1 MLRLLIGL
9 LLMSFISLQ
18 SASWQEPL
26 RVSIEF
32 VDLPKKI
39 IRFPAHDLQVGEF
52 GFVVTKLSDYE
63 IVNSEVVIIA
73 VENGV
78 ATAKFKAFE
87 SMKQSHLPTPRMVAR
102 KGDLV
107 YFRQFNNQAFLIAPN
122 DEIYEQIRATNTD
135 INFISSDLLVTFLNG
150 FDPKIANL
158 RKACNVYSVGV
169 IYIVTTN
176 TLNILSCESFEI
188 LEKRE
193 LDTSRV
199 TKTSTPFFSRVEGI
213 DAGTLGKL
221 FSGSQSKNY
230 FAYYDALVK
239 KEKRKEVRIKKQ
251 EERIDSRE
259 IKREIKQEAIKEP
272 KKANQGA
279 ENAPTSKESNAFKE
293 APKLSPKE
301 ERRLSKEEKKK
312 AKAEQRAREFEQRA
326 KEQQERD
333 KKELEERRKALEMD
347 RGDKKEE
354 RIQPKENEREIK
366 QEAIKEPSDGNN
378 ATPKDTENTPILKE
392 SAIKKEA
399 PKPNSKE
406 EKRRLK
412 EERKKAK
419 AEQRAREFEQRAKE
433 QQERDKKELE
443 ERRKALEMDRG
454 DKKEERI
461 QPKENEREIKQE
473 AIKEPS
479 DGNNA
484 TPKDTENTP
493 ILKESAIKKEAPKPN
508 SKEEKR
514 RLKEERKKAKAE
526 QRARE
531 FEQRAREHQERDE
544 KELEERRKALE
555 MNKK

>member
-1 MLRLLIGL
+1 MFKRNCMLRLLIGL

-78 ATAKFKAFE
+78 ATAKFRAFE
-87 SMKQSHLPTPRMVAR
+87 SMKQIHLPTPRMVAR

-193 LDTSRV
+193 LDTSGV

-239 KEKRKEVRIKKQ
+239 KEKRKEVRIKKR
-251 EERIDSRE
+251 EEKIDSRE

-272 KKANQGA
+272 SNENNATQQG
-279 ENAPTSKESNAFKE
+279 EKQNAPKENNASKEEKKPNS
-293 APKLSPKE
+293 KE
-301 ERRLSKEEKKK
+301 EKRRLKEEKKK

-326 KEQQERD
+326 KE
-333 KKELEERRKALEMD
+333 
-347 RGDKKEE
+347 
-354 RIQPKENEREIK
+354 
-366 QEAIKEPSDGNN
+366 
-378 ATPKDTENTPILKE
+378 
-392 SAIKKEA
+392 
-399 PKPNSKE
+399 
-406 EKRRLK
+406 
-412 EERKKAK
+412 
-419 AEQRAREFEQRAKE
+419 
-433 QQERDKKELE
+433 
-443 ERRKALEMDRG
+443 
-454 DKKEERI
+454 
-461 QPKENEREIKQE
+461 
-473 AIKEPS
+473 
-479 DGNNA
+479 
-484 TPKDTENTP
+484 
-493 ILKESAIKKEAPKPN
+493 
-508 SKEEKR
+508 
-514 RLKEERKKAKAE
+514 
-526 QRARE
+526 
-531 FEQRAREHQERDE
+531 HQERDE

-555 MNKK
+555 AGKK

>member
-39 IRFPAHDLQVGEF
+39 IRFPAHDLKVGEF

-78 ATAKFKAFE
+78 ATAKFRAFE

-122 DEIYEQIRATNTD
+122 DELYEQIRATNTD

-193 LDTSRV
+193 LDTSGV

-230 FAYYDALVK
+230 FSYYDALVK
-239 KEKRKEVRIKKQ
+239 KEKRKEVRIEKK
-251 EERIDSRE
+251 EERIDARE
-259 IKREIKQEAIKEP
+259 NKREIKQEAIKEP
-272 KKANQGA
+272 KKANQGT
-279 ENAPTSKESNAFKE
+279 ENAPTLEEKNYQKAER
-293 APKLSPKE
+293 KLDTKE
-301 ERRLSKEEKKK
+301 ERRRSRDERKKTKATKK
-312 AKAEQRAREFEQRA
+312 AMEFEERE
-326 KEQQERD
+326 KEHDERD
-333 KKELEERRKALEMD
+333 EEETEERRKALEMD
-347 RGDKKEE
+347 KGNEKVNA
-354 RIQPKENEREIK
+354 KENEREIK
-366 QEAIKEPSDGNN
+366 QESANEPSSEDN
-378 ATPKDTENTPILKE
+378 ATPKDTENTSVLKE
-392 SAIKKEA
+392 SAAKKEA
-399 PKPNSKE
+399 PKPSSKE

-412 EERKKAK
+412 EEK
-419 AEQRAREFEQRAKE
+419 
-433 QQERDKKELE
+433 
-443 ERRKALEMDRG
+443 
-454 DKKEERI
+454 
-461 QPKENEREIKQE
+461 
-473 AIKEPS
+473 
-479 DGNNA
+479 
-484 TPKDTENTP
+484 
-493 ILKESAIKKEAPKPN
+493 
-508 SKEEKR
+508 
-514 RLKEERKKAKAE
+514 KKAKAE

>member
-78 ATAKFKAFE
+78 ATAKFRAFE

-122 DEIYEQIRATNTD
+122 DELYEQIRATNTD

-193 LDTSRV
+193 LDTSGV

-239 KEKRKEVRIKKQ
+239 KEKRKEVRIKKK
-251 EERIDSRE
+251 EEKVDARE

-272 KKANQGA
+272 KKTNQGT
-279 ENAPTSKESNAFKE
+279 ENAPTLEEKNYQKAER
-293 APKLSPKE
+293 KLDDKE
-301 ERRLSKEEKKK
+301 ERRYLRDERKK
-312 AKAEQRAREFEQRA
+312 AKATKKAMEFEERE
-326 KEQQERD
+326 KEHDERD
-333 KKELEERRKALEMD
+333 DRETEERRKALEMD
-347 RGDKKEE
+347 KGNEKVNA
-354 RIQPKENEREIK
+354 KENEQEIN
-366 QEAIKEPSDGNN
+366 QESANEPSSENN
-378 ATPKDTENTPILKE
+378 ATPKDTENTSVLKE
-392 SAIKKEA
+392 SAAKKEA
-399 PKPNSKE
+399 SKPSSKE

-419 AEQRAREFEQRAKE
+419 AEQRAK
-433 QQERDKKELE
+433 
-443 ERRKALEMDRG
+443 
-454 DKKEERI
+454 
-461 QPKENEREIKQE
+461 
-473 AIKEPS
+473 
-479 DGNNA
+479 
-484 TPKDTENTP
+484 
-493 ILKESAIKKEAPKPN
+493 
-508 SKEEKR
+508 
-514 RLKEERKKAKAE
+514 
-526 QRARE
+526 E

>member
-78 ATAKFKAFE
+78 ATAKFRAFE

-122 DEIYEQIRATNTD
+122 DELYEQIRATNTD

-193 LDTSRV
+193 LDTSGV

-239 KEKRKEVRIKKQ
+239 KEKRKEVRIKKR
-251 EERIDSRE
+251 EEKVDARE

-272 KKANQGA
+272 SNENNTTQQG
-279 ENAPTSKESNAFKE
+279 ENKPNSKEEK
-293 APKLSPKE
+293 
-301 ERRLSKEEKKK
+301 RRLKEEKKK

-326 KEQQERD
+326 KE
-333 KKELEERRKALEMD
+333 
-347 RGDKKEE
+347 
-354 RIQPKENEREIK
+354 
-366 QEAIKEPSDGNN
+366 
-378 ATPKDTENTPILKE
+378 
-392 SAIKKEA
+392 
-399 PKPNSKE
+399 
-406 EKRRLK
+406 
-412 EERKKAK
+412 
-419 AEQRAREFEQRAKE
+419 
-433 QQERDKKELE
+433 
-443 ERRKALEMDRG
+443 
-454 DKKEERI
+454 
-461 QPKENEREIKQE
+461 
-473 AIKEPS
+473 
-479 DGNNA
+479 
-484 TPKDTENTP
+484 
-493 ILKESAIKKEAPKPN
+493 
-508 SKEEKR
+508 
-514 RLKEERKKAKAE
+514 
-526 QRARE
+526 
-531 FEQRAREHQERDE
+531 HQERDE

-555 MNKK
+555 AGKK

>member
-78 ATAKFKAFE
+78 ATAKFRAFE
-87 SMKQSHLPTPRMVAR
+87 SMKQRHLPTPRMVAR

-122 DEIYEQIRATNTD
+122 DELYEQIRATNTD

-193 LDTSRV
+193 LDTSGV

-239 KEKRKEVRIKKQ
+239 KEKRKEVRIKKR
-251 EERIDSRE
+251 EEKIDSRE

-272 KKANQGA
+272 KKANQGTQ
-279 ENAPTSKESNAFKE
+279 NAPTLEEKNYQKAER
-293 APKLSPKE
+293 KLDAKE
-301 ERRLSKEEKKK
+301 ERRYLRDERKK
-312 AKAEQRAREFEQRA
+312 AKATKKAMEFEERE
-326 KEQQERD
+326 KEHDERD
-333 KKELEERRKALEMD
+333 EQETEGRRKALEMD
-347 RGDKKEE
+347 KGDKKEE
-354 RIQPKENEREIK
+354 RVKPKENEREIK

-378 ATPKDTENTPILKE
+378 ATQQGEKQNAPKENNAQKE
-392 SAIKKEA
+392 EN
-399 PKPNSKE
+399 KPNSKE

-412 EERKKAK
+412 EEK
-419 AEQRAREFEQRAKE
+419 
-433 QQERDKKELE
+433 
-443 ERRKALEMDRG
+443 
-454 DKKEERI
+454 
-461 QPKENEREIKQE
+461 
-473 AIKEPS
+473 
-479 DGNNA
+479 
-484 TPKDTENTP
+484 
-493 ILKESAIKKEAPKPN
+493 
-508 SKEEKR
+508 
-514 RLKEERKKAKAE
+514 KKAKAE

-555 MNKK
+555 AGKK

>member
-78 ATAKFKAFE
+78 ATAKFRAFE
-87 SMKQSHLPTPRMVAR
+87 SMKQRHLPTPRMVAR

-122 DEIYEQIRATNTD
+122 DELYEQIRATNTD

-193 LDTSRV
+193 LDTSGV

-239 KEKRKEVRIKKQ
+239 KEKRKEVRIKKR
-251 EERIDSRE
+251 EEKIDSRE

-272 KKANQGA
+272 DNGNNATQQG
-279 ENAPTSKESNAFKE
+279 EKQNAPKENKASKEENKPNS
-293 APKLSPKE
+293 KE
-301 ERRLSKEEKKK
+301 ERRYLRDERKK
-312 AKAEQRAREFEQRA
+312 AKATKKAMEFEERE
-326 KEQQERD
+326 KEHDERD
-333 KKELEERRKALEMD
+333 DRETEGRRKALEMD
-347 RGDKKEE
+347 KSDKKEE
-354 RIQPKENEREIK
+354 RVKPKENEQEIK
-366 QEAIKEPSDGNN
+366 QEAIKEPDNGNN
-378 ATPKDTENTPILKE
+378 ATQQGEKQNAPKENKASKE
-392 SAIKKEA
+392 EN
-399 PKPNSKE
+399 KPNSKE

-412 EERKKAK
+412 EEK
-419 AEQRAREFEQRAKE
+419 
-433 QQERDKKELE
+433 
-443 ERRKALEMDRG
+443 
-454 DKKEERI
+454 
-461 QPKENEREIKQE
+461 
-473 AIKEPS
+473 
-479 DGNNA
+479 
-484 TPKDTENTP
+484 
-493 ILKESAIKKEAPKPN
+493 
-508 SKEEKR
+508 
-514 RLKEERKKAKAE
+514 KKAKAE

-555 MNKK
+555 AGKK

>member
-63 IVNSEVVIIA
+63 IVNSEVVVIA

-78 ATAKFKAFE
+78 ATAKFRAFE

-122 DEIYEQIRATNTD
+122 DELYEQIRATNTD

-193 LDTSRV
+193 LDTSGV

-239 KEKRKEVRIKKQ
+239 KEKRKEVRIKKR
-251 EERIDSRE
+251 EEKIDSRE

-272 KKANQGA
+272 KKANQGTQNASTLEEKNYQKA
-279 ENAPTSKESNAFKE
+279 ERKLDATEERRYLRDERKKAKATKKAMEFEEREKEHDERDEQETEGRRKALEMDKSDK
-293 APKLSPKE
+293 KE
-301 ERRLSKEEKKK
+301 ERVKPKENEQEIKQGAIKESSNGNNATQQGEKQNASKENNASKEEKKPNSKEEKRRLKEEKKK

-326 KEQQERD
+326 KE
-333 KKELEERRKALEMD
+333 
-347 RGDKKEE
+347 
-354 RIQPKENEREIK
+354 
-366 QEAIKEPSDGNN
+366 
-378 ATPKDTENTPILKE
+378 
-392 SAIKKEA
+392 
-399 PKPNSKE
+399 
-406 EKRRLK
+406 
-412 EERKKAK
+412 
-419 AEQRAREFEQRAKE
+419 
-433 QQERDKKELE
+433 
-443 ERRKALEMDRG
+443 
-454 DKKEERI
+454 
-461 QPKENEREIKQE
+461 
-473 AIKEPS
+473 
-479 DGNNA
+479 
-484 TPKDTENTP
+484 
-493 ILKESAIKKEAPKPN
+493 
-508 SKEEKR
+508 
-514 RLKEERKKAKAE
+514 
-526 QRARE
+526 
-531 FEQRAREHQERDE
+531 HQERDE
-544 KELEERRKALE
+544 KELEKRRKALE
-555 MNKK
+555 AGKK

>member
-1 MLRLLIGL
+1 MLRLLMGL

-63 IVNSEVVIIA
+63 IVNSEVVVIA

-78 ATAKFKAFE
+78 ATAKFRAFE

-122 DEIYEQIRATNTD
+122 DELYEQIRATNTD

-239 KEKRKEVRIKKQ
+239 KEKRKEVRIQKK

-272 KKANQGA
+272 KKANQGT
-279 ENAPTSKESNAFKE
+279 ENAPTLEEKNYQKAER
-293 APKLSPKE
+293 KLDVKE
-301 ERRLSKEEKKK
+301 ERRYLRDERKK
-312 AKAEQRAREFEQRA
+312 AKAT
-326 KEQQERD
+326 
-333 KKELEERRKALEMD
+333 KKAMELEEREKEHDERDERETEGRRKALEMD
-347 RGDKKEE
+347 KSDKKEE
-354 RIQPKENEREIK
+354 RVKPKENDQEIK
-366 QEAIKEPSDGNN
+366 QKAIKEPSNENN
-378 ATPKDTENTPILKE
+378 ATQQGEN
-392 SAIKKEA
+392 
-399 PKPNSKE
+399 KPNSKE

-412 EERKKAK
+412 EEK
-419 AEQRAREFEQRAKE
+419 
-433 QQERDKKELE
+433 
-443 ERRKALEMDRG
+443 
-454 DKKEERI
+454 
-461 QPKENEREIKQE
+461 
-473 AIKEPS
+473 
-479 DGNNA
+479 
-484 TPKDTENTP
+484 
-493 ILKESAIKKEAPKPN
+493 
-508 SKEEKR
+508 
-514 RLKEERKKAKAE
+514 KKAKAE

-555 MNKK
+555 AGKK

>member
-39 IRFPAHDLQVGEF
+39 IRFPAHDLKVGEF

-87 SMKQSHLPTPRMVAR
+87 SMKQSHLPTPRMVAK

-122 DEIYEQIRATNTD
+122 DELYEQIRATNTD

-193 LDTSRV
+193 LDTSGV

-239 KEKRKEVRIKKQ
+239 KEKRKEVRIEKK
-251 EERIDSRE
+251 EERIDARE
-259 IKREIKQEAIKEP
+259 NKREIKQEAIKES

-279 ENAPTSKESNAFKE
+279 KNAPTLEEKNYQKAERKFDAKEERRRSRDERKKTKATKKAMEFEEREKEHDERDEKETEERRKALEMDKGNEKVNAKENEREINQESANEPSSENNATLKDTENTSVLKESVAKKE
-293 APKLSPKE
+293 APKPSSKE
-301 ERRLSKEEKKK
+301 EKRRLKEEKKK
-312 AKAEQRAREFEQRA
+312 AKAEQRA
-326 KEQQERD
+326 K
-333 KKELEERRKALEMD
+333 
-347 RGDKKEE
+347 
-354 RIQPKENEREIK
+354 
-366 QEAIKEPSDGNN
+366 
-378 ATPKDTENTPILKE
+378 
-392 SAIKKEA
+392 
-399 PKPNSKE
+399 
-406 EKRRLK
+406 
-412 EERKKAK
+412 
-419 AEQRAREFEQRAKE
+419 
-433 QQERDKKELE
+433 
-443 ERRKALEMDRG
+443 
-454 DKKEERI
+454 
-461 QPKENEREIKQE
+461 
-473 AIKEPS
+473 
-479 DGNNA
+479 
-484 TPKDTENTP
+484 
-493 ILKESAIKKEAPKPN
+493 
-508 SKEEKR
+508 
-514 RLKEERKKAKAE
+514 
-526 QRARE
+526 E

>member
-78 ATAKFKAFE
+78 ATAKFRAFE
-87 SMKQSHLPTPRMVAR
+87 SMKQSYLPTPRMVAR

-122 DEIYEQIRATNTD
+122 DELYEQIRATNTD

-193 LDTSRV
+193 LDTSGV

-239 KEKRKEVRIKKQ
+239 KEKRKEVRIKKK
-251 EERIDSRE
+251 EEKIDSRE

-272 KKANQGA
+272 KKANQGT
-279 ENAPTSKESNAFKE
+279 ENASTLEEKNYQKAER
-293 APKLSPKE
+293 KLDVKE
-301 ERRLSKEEKKK
+301 ERRYLRDERKKAKATKKAMKFEEREKEHDERDEQETEGRRKALEMDKSDKKEGRIKPKENEQEIKQEAIKEPSNENNATQQGENKNAPKENNAQKEEKKPNSKKEKRRLKEEKKK

-326 KEQQERD
+326 KE
-333 KKELEERRKALEMD
+333 
-347 RGDKKEE
+347 
-354 RIQPKENEREIK
+354 
-366 QEAIKEPSDGNN
+366 
-378 ATPKDTENTPILKE
+378 
-392 SAIKKEA
+392 
-399 PKPNSKE
+399 
-406 EKRRLK
+406 
-412 EERKKAK
+412 
-419 AEQRAREFEQRAKE
+419 
-433 QQERDKKELE
+433 
-443 ERRKALEMDRG
+443 
-454 DKKEERI
+454 
-461 QPKENEREIKQE
+461 
-473 AIKEPS
+473 
-479 DGNNA
+479 
-484 TPKDTENTP
+484 
-493 ILKESAIKKEAPKPN
+493 
-508 SKEEKR
+508 
-514 RLKEERKKAKAE
+514 
-526 QRARE
+526 
-531 FEQRAREHQERDE
+531 HQERDE

-555 MNKK
+555 AGKK

>member
-78 ATAKFKAFE
+78 ATAKFRAFE

-102 KGDLV
+102 KGDLI
-107 YFRQFNNQAFLIAPN
+107 YFRQFNNRAFLIAPN

-193 LDTSRV
+193 LDTSGV

-251 EERIDSRE
+251 EEKVDARE

-272 KKANQGA
+272 KKANQGT
-279 ENAPTSKESNAFKE
+279 ENAPTLEEKNYQKAER
-293 APKLSPKE
+293 KLDVKE
-301 ERRLSKEEKKK
+301 ERRRLRDERKKANATKKAMEFEEKEKEHDERDEQETEGRRKALEMDKGNERVKMSKEIKQEAIKEPSNGNNATQQGEKQNAPKENNASKEEKKPNSKEEKRRLKEEKKK

-326 KEQQERD
+326 KEY
-333 KKELEERRKALEMD
+333 
-347 RGDKKEE
+347 
-354 RIQPKENEREIK
+354 
-366 QEAIKEPSDGNN
+366 
-378 ATPKDTENTPILKE
+378 
-392 SAIKKEA
+392 
-399 PKPNSKE
+399 
-406 EKRRLK
+406 
-412 EERKKAK
+412 
-419 AEQRAREFEQRAKE
+419 
-433 QQERDKKELE
+433 
-443 ERRKALEMDRG
+443 
-454 DKKEERI
+454 
-461 QPKENEREIKQE
+461 
-473 AIKEPS
+473 
-479 DGNNA
+479 
-484 TPKDTENTP
+484 
-493 ILKESAIKKEAPKPN
+493 
-508 SKEEKR
+508 
-514 RLKEERKKAKAE
+514 
-526 QRARE
+526 
-531 FEQRAREHQERDE
+531 QERDE

-555 MNKK
+555 AGKK

>member
-39 IRFPAHDLQVGEF
+39 IRFPAHDLKVGEF

-87 SMKQSHLPTPRMVAR
+87 SMKQIHLPTPRMVAR

-122 DEIYEQIRATNTD
+122 DELYEQIRATNTD

-193 LDTSRV
+193 LDTSGV

-239 KEKRKEVRIKKQ
+239 KEKRKEVRIEKK
-251 EERIDSRE
+251 EERIDARE
-259 IKREIKQEAIKEP
+259 NKREIKQEAIKEP
-272 KKANQGA
+272 KKANQGT
-279 ENAPTSKESNAFKE
+279 ENAPTLEEKNYQKAERKLDAKEERRRSRDERKKTKATKKAMKFEEREKEHDERDEKETEERRKALEMDKGNEKVNAKENEQEINQESANEPSSENNATLKDTENTPVLKESAAKKE
-293 APKLSPKE
+293 APKPSSKE
-301 ERRLSKEEKKK
+301 EKRRLKEEKKK
-312 AKAEQRAREFEQRA
+312 AKAEQRA
-326 KEQQERD
+326 K
-333 KKELEERRKALEMD
+333 
-347 RGDKKEE
+347 
-354 RIQPKENEREIK
+354 
-366 QEAIKEPSDGNN
+366 
-378 ATPKDTENTPILKE
+378 
-392 SAIKKEA
+392 
-399 PKPNSKE
+399 
-406 EKRRLK
+406 
-412 EERKKAK
+412 
-419 AEQRAREFEQRAKE
+419 
-433 QQERDKKELE
+433 
-443 ERRKALEMDRG
+443 
-454 DKKEERI
+454 
-461 QPKENEREIKQE
+461 
-473 AIKEPS
+473 
-479 DGNNA
+479 
-484 TPKDTENTP
+484 
-493 ILKESAIKKEAPKPN
+493 
-508 SKEEKR
+508 
-514 RLKEERKKAKAE
+514 
-526 QRARE
+526 E

>member
-78 ATAKFKAFE
+78 ATAKFRAFE

-122 DEIYEQIRATNTD
+122 DELYEQIRATNTD

-193 LDTSRV
+193 LDTSGV

-259 IKREIKQEAIKEP
+259 IKREIKQEVIKEP
-272 KKANQGA
+272 KKANQGT
-279 ENAPTSKESNAFKE
+279 ENAPTLEEKNYQKAER
-293 APKLSPKE
+293 KLDAKE
-301 ERRLSKEEKKK
+301 ERRYLRDERKKAKATKKAMELEEKEHDERDERETEGRRKALEMDKGNEKVNAKENEQEIKQEAIKEPGNENNATQQGEKQNAPKENNASKEEKKPNSKEEKRRLKEEKKK

-326 KEQQERD
+326 KE
-333 KKELEERRKALEMD
+333 
-347 RGDKKEE
+347 
-354 RIQPKENEREIK
+354 
-366 QEAIKEPSDGNN
+366 
-378 ATPKDTENTPILKE
+378 
-392 SAIKKEA
+392 
-399 PKPNSKE
+399 
-406 EKRRLK
+406 
-412 EERKKAK
+412 
-419 AEQRAREFEQRAKE
+419 
-433 QQERDKKELE
+433 
-443 ERRKALEMDRG
+443 
-454 DKKEERI
+454 
-461 QPKENEREIKQE
+461 
-473 AIKEPS
+473 
-479 DGNNA
+479 
-484 TPKDTENTP
+484 
-493 ILKESAIKKEAPKPN
+493 
-508 SKEEKR
+508 
-514 RLKEERKKAKAE
+514 
-526 QRARE
+526 
-531 FEQRAREHQERDE
+531 HQERDE

-555 MNKK
+555 AGKK

>member
-78 ATAKFKAFE
+78 ATAKFRAFE

-193 LDTSRV
+193 LDTSGV

-221 FSGSQSKNY
+221 FSGNQSKNY

-251 EERIDSRE
+251 EGRIDARE

-272 KKANQGA
+272 KKANQGT
-279 ENAPTSKESNAFKE
+279 ENAPTLEEKNYQKAER
-293 APKLSPKE
+293 KLDVKE
-301 ERRLSKEEKKK
+301 ERRLSREEKKKAKAEQRAREFEQRAKEQQERDKKELEERRKALEMDKGDKKEERVQPKENEREIKQEAIKEPSNENNATQQQGENKNAPKENKASNSKEEKRRLKEEKKK

-333 KKELEERRKALEMD
+333 KKELEERRKALEM
-347 RGDKKEE
+347 
-354 RIQPKENEREIK
+354 
-366 QEAIKEPSDGNN
+366 
-378 ATPKDTENTPILKE
+378 
-392 SAIKKEA
+392 
-399 PKPNSKE
+399 
-406 EKRRLK
+406 
-412 EERKKAK
+412 
-419 AEQRAREFEQRAKE
+419 
-433 QQERDKKELE
+433 
-443 ERRKALEMDRG
+443 
-454 DKKEERI
+454 
-461 QPKENEREIKQE
+461 
-473 AIKEPS
+473 
-479 DGNNA
+479 
-484 TPKDTENTP
+484 
-493 ILKESAIKKEAPKPN
+493 
-508 SKEEKR
+508 
-514 RLKEERKKAKAE
+514 
-526 QRARE
+526 
-531 FEQRAREHQERDE
+531 
-544 KELEERRKALE
+544 
-555 MNKK
+555 NKK

>member
-78 ATAKFKAFE
+78 ATAKFRAFE

-193 LDTSRV
+193 LDTSGV

-239 KEKRKEVRIKKQ
+239 KEKRKEVRIEKK
-251 EERIDSRE
+251 EVRIDSRE

-272 KKANQGA
+272 KKANQGTQ
-279 ENAPTSKESNAFKE
+279 NAPTLEEKNYQKAER
-293 APKLSPKE
+293 KLDAKE
-301 ERRLSKEEKKK
+301 ERRYLRDERKK
-312 AKAEQRAREFEQRA
+312 AKATKKAMEFEERE
-326 KEQQERD
+326 KEHDERD
-333 KKELEERRKALEMD
+333 EKETEGRRKALEMD
-347 RGDKKEE
+347 KGNEKVNA
-354 RIQPKENEREIK
+354 KENEREIK

-378 ATPKDTENTPILKE
+378 AIQQGENKNAPASKE
-392 SAIKKEA
+392 NNAIKEA
-399 PKPNSKE
+399 PKLSPKE

-412 EERKKAK
+412 EEK
-419 AEQRAREFEQRAKE
+419 
-433 QQERDKKELE
+433 
-443 ERRKALEMDRG
+443 
-454 DKKEERI
+454 
-461 QPKENEREIKQE
+461 
-473 AIKEPS
+473 
-479 DGNNA
+479 
-484 TPKDTENTP
+484 
-493 ILKESAIKKEAPKPN
+493 
-508 SKEEKR
+508 
-514 RLKEERKKAKAE
+514 KKAKAE

-531 FEQRAREHQERDE
+531 FEQRAREQQERDE

-555 MNKK
+555 AGKK

>member
-9 LLMSFISLQ
+9 LLSFISLQ

-73 VENGV
+73 VENGI
-78 ATAKFKAFE
+78 ATAKFRAFE

-122 DEIYEQIRATNTD
+122 DELYEQIRATNTD
-135 INFISSDLLVTFLNG
+135 INFISSDLLVAFLNG

-193 LDTSRV
+193 LDTSGV

-230 FAYYDALVK
+230 FTYYDALVK
-239 KEKRKEVRIKKQ
+239 KEKRKEVRIKKR
-251 EERIDSRE
+251 EEKIDARE
-259 IKREIKQEAIKEP
+259 IKREIKQEAVKEP
-272 KKANQGA
+272 KKANQGTENVPTLEEKNYQKA
-279 ENAPTSKESNAFKE
+279 ER
-293 APKLSPKE
+293 KLDATE
-301 ERRLSKEEKKK
+301 ERRRLRDERKKAKATKKAMEFEEKEKVHDERDERETEERRKALGMDQGNEKVNAKENEQEIKQEAIKEPSNGNNATQQGEKQNASKEEKKPNSKEEKRRLKEEKKK

-326 KEQQERD
+326 KE
-333 KKELEERRKALEMD
+333 
-347 RGDKKEE
+347 
-354 RIQPKENEREIK
+354 
-366 QEAIKEPSDGNN
+366 
-378 ATPKDTENTPILKE
+378 
-392 SAIKKEA
+392 
-399 PKPNSKE
+399 
-406 EKRRLK
+406 
-412 EERKKAK
+412 
-419 AEQRAREFEQRAKE
+419 
-433 QQERDKKELE
+433 
-443 ERRKALEMDRG
+443 
-454 DKKEERI
+454 
-461 QPKENEREIKQE
+461 
-473 AIKEPS
+473 
-479 DGNNA
+479 
-484 TPKDTENTP
+484 
-493 ILKESAIKKEAPKPN
+493 
-508 SKEEKR
+508 
-514 RLKEERKKAKAE
+514 
-526 QRARE
+526 
-531 FEQRAREHQERDE
+531 HQERDE

-555 MNKK
+555 AGKK

>member
-1 MLRLLIGL
+1 MLRLVMGL

-78 ATAKFKAFE
+78 ATAKFRAFE
-87 SMKQSHLPTPRMVAR
+87 SMKQRHLPTPRMVAR

-122 DEIYEQIRATNTD
+122 DELYEQIRATNTD

-193 LDTSRV
+193 LDTSGV

-239 KEKRKEVRIKKQ
+239 KEKRKEVRIKKR
-251 EERIDSRE
+251 EGKIDSRE

-272 KKANQGA
+272 KKANQST
-279 ENAPTSKESNAFKE
+279 ENAPTLEEKNYQKAER
-293 APKLSPKE
+293 KLDSKE
-301 ERRLSKEEKKK
+301 ERRYLRDERKK
-312 AKAEQRAREFEQRA
+312 AKATKKAMEFEERE
-326 KEQQERD
+326 KEHDERD
-333 KKELEERRKALEMD
+333 ERETEGRRKALEMD
-347 RGDKKEE
+347 KSDKKEE
-354 RIQPKENEREIK
+354 RVKPKENEQEIK
-366 QEAIKEPSDGNN
+366 QEAIKEPGNGNN
-378 ATPKDTENTPILKE
+378 ATQQGEKQNAPKENKAQKE
-392 SAIKKEA
+392 EN
-399 PKPNSKE
+399 KPNSKE

-412 EERKKAK
+412 EEK
-419 AEQRAREFEQRAKE
+419 
-433 QQERDKKELE
+433 
-443 ERRKALEMDRG
+443 
-454 DKKEERI
+454 
-461 QPKENEREIKQE
+461 
-473 AIKEPS
+473 
-479 DGNNA
+479 
-484 TPKDTENTP
+484 
-493 ILKESAIKKEAPKPN
+493 
-508 SKEEKR
+508 
-514 RLKEERKKAKAE
+514 KKAKAE

-555 MNKK
+555 AGKK

>member
-39 IRFPAHDLQVGEF
+39 IRFLAHDLKVGEF

-78 ATAKFKAFE
+78 ATAKFRAFE

-122 DEIYEQIRATNTD
+122 DELYEQIRATNTD

-193 LDTSRV
+193 LDTSGV

-239 KEKRKEVRIKKQ
+239 KEKRKEVRIEKK
-251 EERIDSRE
+251 EERIDARE
-259 IKREIKQEAIKEP
+259 NKREIKQEAIKEP
-272 KKANQGA
+272 KKANQGT
-279 ENAPTSKESNAFKE
+279 ENAPTLEEKNYQKAER
-293 APKLSPKE
+293 KLDTKE
-301 ERRLSKEEKKK
+301 ERRRSRDERKKTKATKK
-312 AKAEQRAREFEQRA
+312 AMEFEERE
-326 KEQQERD
+326 KEHDERD
-333 KKELEERRKALEMD
+333 EKETEERRKALEMD
-347 RGDKKEE
+347 KGNEKVNA
-354 RIQPKENEREIK
+354 KENEREIN
-366 QEAIKEPSDGNN
+366 QESANKPSSENN
-378 ATPKDTENTPILKE
+378 ATPKDTENTSVLKE
-392 SAIKKEA
+392 SAAKKEA
-399 PKPNSKE
+399 PKPSSKE

-412 EERKKAK
+412 EEK
-419 AEQRAREFEQRAKE
+419 
-433 QQERDKKELE
+433 
-443 ERRKALEMDRG
+443 
-454 DKKEERI
+454 
-461 QPKENEREIKQE
+461 
-473 AIKEPS
+473 
-479 DGNNA
+479 
-484 TPKDTENTP
+484 
-493 ILKESAIKKEAPKPN
+493 
-508 SKEEKR
+508 
-514 RLKEERKKAKAE
+514 KKAKAE

>member
-39 IRFPAHDLQVGEF
+39 IRFPAHDLKVGEF

-78 ATAKFKAFE
+78 ATAKFRAFE

-193 LDTSRV
+193 LDTSGV

-239 KEKRKEVRIKKQ
+239 KEKRKEVRIKKR
-251 EERIDSRE
+251 EEKIDSRE

-279 ENAPTSKESNAFKE
+279 ENAPTLEEKNYQKAER
-293 APKLSPKE
+293 KLDVKE
-301 ERRLSKEEKKK
+301 ERRYLRDERKKAKATKKAMELEEREKEHDERDERETEGRRKALEMDKGNEKVNAKENEQEIKQEAIKEPKKANQGAENAPILKESAIKKEASKPSSKEEKHRLKEEKKK

-326 KEQQERD
+326 KEHQERD
-333 KKELEERRKALEMD
+333 QKELEERRKALEA
-347 RGDKKEE
+347 GKK
-354 RIQPKENEREIK
+354 
-366 QEAIKEPSDGNN
+366 
-378 ATPKDTENTPILKE
+378 
-392 SAIKKEA
+392 
-399 PKPNSKE
+399 
-406 EKRRLK
+406 
-412 EERKKAK
+412 
-419 AEQRAREFEQRAKE
+419 
-433 QQERDKKELE
+433 
-443 ERRKALEMDRG
+443 
-454 DKKEERI
+454 
-461 QPKENEREIKQE
+461 
-473 AIKEPS
+473 
-479 DGNNA
+479 
-484 TPKDTENTP
+484 
-493 ILKESAIKKEAPKPN
+493 
-508 SKEEKR
+508 
-514 RLKEERKKAKAE
+514 
-526 QRARE
+526 
-531 FEQRAREHQERDE
+531 
-544 KELEERRKALE
+544 
-555 MNKK
+555 

>member
-63 IVNSEVVIIA
+63 IVNSEVVVIA

-78 ATAKFKAFE
+78 ATAKFRAFE

-122 DEIYEQIRATNTD
+122 DELYEQIRATNTD

-193 LDTSRV
+193 LDTSGV

-239 KEKRKEVRIKKQ
+239 KEKRKEIRIKKR
-251 EERIDSRE
+251 EEKVDSRE
-259 IKREIKQEAIKEP
+259 IKREIRQEAIKEP
-272 KKANQGA
+272 KKANQGT
-279 ENAPTSKESNAFKE
+279 ENAPTLEEKNYQKAER
-293 APKLSPKE
+293 KLDAKE
-301 ERRLSKEEKKK
+301 ERRYLRDERKK
-312 AKAEQRAREFEQRA
+312 AKATKKAMEFEE
-326 KEQQERD
+326 KEKAHDERD
-333 KKELEERRKALEMD
+333 ERETEGRRKALEMD
-347 RGDKKEE
+347 KGDKKEE
-354 RIQPKENEREIK
+354 RVKPKESEQEIK
-366 QEAIKEPSDGNN
+366 QEAIKEPSNENN
-378 ATPKDTENTPILKE
+378 ATQQGEKQNASKENKAQKE
-392 SAIKKEA
+392 EK
-399 PKPNSKE
+399 KPNSKE

-412 EERKKAK
+412 EEK
-419 AEQRAREFEQRAKE
+419 
-433 QQERDKKELE
+433 
-443 ERRKALEMDRG
+443 
-454 DKKEERI
+454 
-461 QPKENEREIKQE
+461 
-473 AIKEPS
+473 
-479 DGNNA
+479 
-484 TPKDTENTP
+484 
-493 ILKESAIKKEAPKPN
+493 
-508 SKEEKR
+508 
-514 RLKEERKKAKAE
+514 KKAKAE

-555 MNKK
+555 AGKK

>member
-78 ATAKFKAFE
+78 ATAKFRAFE

-122 DEIYEQIRATNTD
+122 DELYEQIRATNTD

-193 LDTSRV
+193 LDTSGV

-239 KEKRKEVRIKKQ
+239 KEKRKEVRIKKK
-251 EERIDSRE
+251 EEKIDSRE
-259 IKREIKQEAIKEP
+259 TKREIKQEAIKEP
-272 KKANQGA
+272 KKANQDT
-279 ENAPTSKESNAFKE
+279 ENAPTLEEKNYQKAER
-293 APKLSPKE
+293 KLDVKE
-301 ERRLSKEEKKK
+301 ERRYLRDERKK
-312 AKAEQRAREFEQRA
+312 AKATKKAMEFEEREKA
-326 KEQQERD
+326 HDERD
-333 KKELEERRKALEMD
+333 ERETEGRRKALEMD
-347 RGDKKEE
+347 KSDKEE
-354 RIQPKENEREIK
+354 ERVKPKENEREIK
-366 QEAIKEPSDGNN
+366 QEAIKEPSDENN
-378 ATPKDTENTPILKE
+378 ATQQGEKQNAPKENNASKE
-392 SAIKKEA
+392 EK
-399 PKPNSKE
+399 KPNSKE

-412 EERKKAK
+412 EEK
-419 AEQRAREFEQRAKE
+419 
-433 QQERDKKELE
+433 
-443 ERRKALEMDRG
+443 
-454 DKKEERI
+454 
-461 QPKENEREIKQE
+461 
-473 AIKEPS
+473 
-479 DGNNA
+479 
-484 TPKDTENTP
+484 
-493 ILKESAIKKEAPKPN
+493 
-508 SKEEKR
+508 
-514 RLKEERKKAKAE
+514 KKAKAE

-555 MNKK
+555 AGKK

>member
-9 LLMSFISLQ
+9 FLMSFISLQ

-78 ATAKFKAFE
+78 ATAKFRAFE

-122 DEIYEQIRATNTD
+122 DELYEQIRATNTD

-193 LDTSRV
+193 LDTSGV

-239 KEKRKEVRIKKQ
+239 KEKRKEVRIKKK
-251 EERIDSRE
+251 EEKVDSRE

-272 KKANQGA
+272 KKANQGT
-279 ENAPTSKESNAFKE
+279 ENAPTLEEKNYQKAER
-293 APKLSPKE
+293 KLDVKE
-301 ERRLSKEEKKK
+301 ERRYLRDERKKAKATKKAMEFEEREKEHDERDERETEGRRKALEMDKGDKKEERVKPKENEQEIKQGAIKEPSNENNATQQGEKQNAPKENNAQKEEKKPNSKEEKRRLKEEKKK

-326 KEQQERD
+326 KE
-333 KKELEERRKALEMD
+333 
-347 RGDKKEE
+347 
-354 RIQPKENEREIK
+354 
-366 QEAIKEPSDGNN
+366 
-378 ATPKDTENTPILKE
+378 
-392 SAIKKEA
+392 
-399 PKPNSKE
+399 
-406 EKRRLK
+406 
-412 EERKKAK
+412 
-419 AEQRAREFEQRAKE
+419 
-433 QQERDKKELE
+433 
-443 ERRKALEMDRG
+443 
-454 DKKEERI
+454 
-461 QPKENEREIKQE
+461 
-473 AIKEPS
+473 
-479 DGNNA
+479 
-484 TPKDTENTP
+484 
-493 ILKESAIKKEAPKPN
+493 
-508 SKEEKR
+508 
-514 RLKEERKKAKAE
+514 
-526 QRARE
+526 
-531 FEQRAREHQERDE
+531 HQERDE

-555 MNKK
+555 AGKK

>member
-78 ATAKFKAFE
+78 ATAKFRAFE
-87 SMKQSHLPTPRMVAR
+87 SMKQRHLPTPRMVAR

-122 DEIYEQIRATNTD
+122 DELYEQIRATNTD

-193 LDTSRV
+193 LDTSGV

-239 KEKRKEVRIKKQ
+239 KEKRKEVRIEKK
-251 EERIDSRE
+251 EERIDARE
-259 IKREIKQEAIKEP
+259 NKREIKQEAIKEP

-279 ENAPTSKESNAFKE
+279 ENAPTLEEKNYQKAER
-293 APKLSPKE
+293 KLDVKE
-301 ERRLSKEEKKK
+301 ERRYLRDERKKAKATKKAMEFEEREKEHDERDEKETEGRRKALEMDKGNEKVNTKENEQEIKQEAIKEPKKANQGAENAPKENNASKEEKKPNSKEEKRRLKEEKKK

-326 KEQQERD
+326 KE
-333 KKELEERRKALEMD
+333 
-347 RGDKKEE
+347 
-354 RIQPKENEREIK
+354 
-366 QEAIKEPSDGNN
+366 
-378 ATPKDTENTPILKE
+378 
-392 SAIKKEA
+392 
-399 PKPNSKE
+399 
-406 EKRRLK
+406 
-412 EERKKAK
+412 
-419 AEQRAREFEQRAKE
+419 
-433 QQERDKKELE
+433 
-443 ERRKALEMDRG
+443 
-454 DKKEERI
+454 
-461 QPKENEREIKQE
+461 
-473 AIKEPS
+473 
-479 DGNNA
+479 
-484 TPKDTENTP
+484 
-493 ILKESAIKKEAPKPN
+493 
-508 SKEEKR
+508 
-514 RLKEERKKAKAE
+514 
-526 QRARE
+526 
-531 FEQRAREHQERDE
+531 HQERDE

-555 MNKK
+555 AGKK

>member
-78 ATAKFKAFE
+78 ATAKFRAFE

-122 DEIYEQIRATNTD
+122 DEIYEQIRVTNTD

-193 LDTSRV
+193 LDTSGV

-239 KEKRKEVRIKKQ
+239 KEKRKEVRIKKR
-251 EERIDSRE
+251 EEKIDSRE

-272 KKANQGA
+272 KKANQGT
-279 ENAPTSKESNAFKE
+279 ENAPTLEEKNYQKAER
-293 APKLSPKE
+293 KLDVKE
-301 ERRLSKEEKKK
+301 ERRYLRDERKK
-312 AKAEQRAREFEQRA
+312 AKATKKAMEFEERE
-326 KEQQERD
+326 KEHDERD
-333 KKELEERRKALEMD
+333 EQETEGRRKALEMD
-347 RGDKKEE
+347 KGNEKVNA
-354 RIQPKENEREIK
+354 KENEREIK
-366 QEAIKEPSDGNN
+366 QEAIKEPSNENN
-378 ATPKDTENTPILKE
+378 ATQQGENKNAPKENKASKE
-392 SAIKKEA
+392 EKKPNSKEEKK
-399 PKPNSKE
+399 PNSKEEKKPNSKE

-412 EERKKAK
+412 EEK
-419 AEQRAREFEQRAKE
+419 
-433 QQERDKKELE
+433 
-443 ERRKALEMDRG
+443 
-454 DKKEERI
+454 
-461 QPKENEREIKQE
+461 
-473 AIKEPS
+473 
-479 DGNNA
+479 
-484 TPKDTENTP
+484 
-493 ILKESAIKKEAPKPN
+493 
-508 SKEEKR
+508 
-514 RLKEERKKAKAE
+514 KKAKAE

-555 MNKK
+555 AGKK

>member
-39 IRFPAHDLQVGEF
+39 IRFPAHDLKVGEF

-78 ATAKFKAFE
+78 ATAKFRAFE
-87 SMKQSHLPTPRMVAR
+87 SMKQRHLPTPRMVAR

-193 LDTSRV
+193 LDTSGV

-239 KEKRKEVRIKKQ
+239 KEKRKEVRIKKR
-251 EERIDSRE
+251 EEKIDSRE

-272 KKANQGA
+272 KKANQST
-279 ENAPTSKESNAFKE
+279 ENAPTLEEKNYQKAER
-293 APKLSPKE
+293 KLDSKE
-301 ERRLSKEEKKK
+301 ERRYLRDERKK
-312 AKAEQRAREFEQRA
+312 AKAT
-326 KEQQERD
+326 
-333 KKELEERRKALEMD
+333 KKAMELEEREKEHDERDERETEGRRKALEMD
-347 RGDKKEE
+347 KGNEKVK
-354 RIQPKENEREIK
+354 PKENEQEIK
-366 QEAIKEPSDGNN
+366 QEAIKEPKKANQGAENAPKENN
-378 ATPKDTENTPILKE
+378 ASKE
-392 SAIKKEA
+392 EK
-399 PKPNSKE
+399 KPNSKE

-412 EERKKAK
+412 EEKKKAK
-419 AEQRAREFEQRAKE
+419 AAQRAREFEQRAK
-433 QQERDKKELE
+433 
-443 ERRKALEMDRG
+443 
-454 DKKEERI
+454 
-461 QPKENEREIKQE
+461 
-473 AIKEPS
+473 
-479 DGNNA
+479 
-484 TPKDTENTP
+484 
-493 ILKESAIKKEAPKPN
+493 
-508 SKEEKR
+508 
-514 RLKEERKKAKAE
+514 
-526 QRARE
+526 
-531 FEQRAREHQERDE
+531 EHQERDE

-555 MNKK
+555 AGKK

>member
-78 ATAKFKAFE
+78 ATAKFRAFE

-193 LDTSRV
+193 LDTSGV

-221 FSGSQSKNY
+221 FSGNQSKNY

-251 EERIDSRE
+251 EGRIDARE
-259 IKREIKQEAIKEP
+259 IKREIKQEAIREP

-279 ENAPTSKESNAFKE
+279 ENAPTLEEKNYQKAER
-293 APKLSPKE
+293 KLDVKE
-301 ERRLSKEEKKK
+301 ERRLSREEKKK
-312 AKAEQRAREFEQRA
+312 AKATKKAMEFEERE
-326 KEQQERD
+326 KKHDERD
-333 KKELEERRKALEMD
+333 EKETEERRKALEMD
-347 RGDKKEE
+347 KGDKKEE
-354 RIQPKENEREIK
+354 RVQPKENEREIK
-366 QEAIKEPSDGNN
+366 QEAIKEPSNENN
-378 ATPKDTENTPILKE
+378 ATQQGENKNAPKENKASKE
-392 SAIKKEA
+392 EN
-399 PKPNSKE
+399 KPNSKE

-412 EERKKAK
+412 EEK
-419 AEQRAREFEQRAKE
+419 
-433 QQERDKKELE
+433 
-443 ERRKALEMDRG
+443 
-454 DKKEERI
+454 
-461 QPKENEREIKQE
+461 
-473 AIKEPS
+473 
-479 DGNNA
+479 
-484 TPKDTENTP
+484 
-493 ILKESAIKKEAPKPN
+493 
-508 SKEEKR
+508 
-514 RLKEERKKAKAE
+514 KKAKAE

>member
-39 IRFPAHDLQVGEF
+39 IRFPAHDLKVGEF

-78 ATAKFKAFE
+78 ATAKFRAFE

-122 DEIYEQIRATNTD
+122 DELYEQIRATNTD

-193 LDTSRV
+193 LDTSGV

-213 DAGTLGKL
+213 DVGTLGKL

-239 KEKRKEVRIKKQ
+239 KEKRKEVRIEKK
-251 EERIDSRE
+251 EERIDARE
-259 IKREIKQEAIKEP
+259 NKREIKQEAIKEP
-272 KKANQGA
+272 KKANQGT
-279 ENAPTSKESNAFKE
+279 ENAPTLEEKNYQKAER
-293 APKLSPKE
+293 KLDTKE
-301 ERRLSKEEKKK
+301 ERRRSRDERKKTKATKK
-312 AKAEQRAREFEQRA
+312 AMEFEERE
-326 KEQQERD
+326 KEHDERD
-333 KKELEERRKALEMD
+333 EKETEERRKALEMD
-347 RGDKKEE
+347 KGNEKVNA
-354 RIQPKENEREIK
+354 KENEREIN
-366 QEAIKEPSDGNN
+366 QESANKPSSENN
-378 ATPKDTENTPILKE
+378 ATPKDTENTSVLKE
-392 SAIKKEA
+392 SAAKKEA
-399 PKPNSKE
+399 PKPSSKE

-412 EERKKAK
+412 EEK
-419 AEQRAREFEQRAKE
+419 
-433 QQERDKKELE
+433 
-443 ERRKALEMDRG
+443 
-454 DKKEERI
+454 
-461 QPKENEREIKQE
+461 
-473 AIKEPS
+473 
-479 DGNNA
+479 
-484 TPKDTENTP
+484 
-493 ILKESAIKKEAPKPN
+493 
-508 SKEEKR
+508 
-514 RLKEERKKAKAE
+514 KKAKAE

>member
-39 IRFPAHDLQVGEF
+39 IRFPAHDLKVGEF

-78 ATAKFKAFE
+78 ATAKFRAFE

-122 DEIYEQIRATNTD
+122 DELYEQIRATNTD

-193 LDTSRV
+193 LDTSGV

-230 FAYYDALVK
+230 FSYYDALVK
-239 KEKRKEVRIKKQ
+239 KEKRKEVRIEKK
-251 EERIDSRE
+251 EERIDARE
-259 IKREIKQEAIKEP
+259 NKREIKQEAIKEP
-272 KKANQGA
+272 KKANQGT
-279 ENAPTSKESNAFKE
+279 ENAPTLEEKNYQKAER
-293 APKLSPKE
+293 KLDTKE
-301 ERRLSKEEKKK
+301 ERRRSRDERKKTKATKK
-312 AKAEQRAREFEQRA
+312 AMEFEERE
-326 KEQQERD
+326 KEHDERD
-333 KKELEERRKALEMD
+333 EKETEERRKALEMNK
-347 RGDKKEE
+347 GDEKVNA
-354 RIQPKENEREIK
+354 KENEREIN
-366 QEAIKEPSDGNN
+366 QESANKPSSENN
-378 ATPKDTENTPILKE
+378 ATPKDTENTSVLKE
-392 SAIKKEA
+392 SAAKKEA
-399 PKPNSKE
+399 PKPSSKE

-412 EERKKAK
+412 EEK
-419 AEQRAREFEQRAKE
+419 
-433 QQERDKKELE
+433 
-443 ERRKALEMDRG
+443 
-454 DKKEERI
+454 
-461 QPKENEREIKQE
+461 
-473 AIKEPS
+473 
-479 DGNNA
+479 
-484 TPKDTENTP
+484 
-493 ILKESAIKKEAPKPN
+493 
-508 SKEEKR
+508 
-514 RLKEERKKAKAE
+514 KKAKAE

>member
-1 MLRLLIGL
+1 MFKRNCMLRLLMGL

-39 IRFPAHDLQVGEF
+39 IRFSAHDLQVGEF

-78 ATAKFKAFE
+78 ATAKFRAFE

-122 DEIYEQIRATNTD
+122 DELYEQIRATNTN

-193 LDTSRV
+193 LDTSGV

-251 EERIDSRE
+251 EEKIDSRE

-272 KKANQGA
+272 SNGNNATQQG
-279 ENAPTSKESNAFKE
+279 ENKNAPKENKAQKEEKKPNSKEEK
-293 APKLSPKE
+293 
-301 ERRLSKEEKKK
+301 RRLKEEKKK

-326 KEQQERD
+326 KE
-333 KKELEERRKALEMD
+333 
-347 RGDKKEE
+347 
-354 RIQPKENEREIK
+354 
-366 QEAIKEPSDGNN
+366 
-378 ATPKDTENTPILKE
+378 
-392 SAIKKEA
+392 
-399 PKPNSKE
+399 
-406 EKRRLK
+406 
-412 EERKKAK
+412 
-419 AEQRAREFEQRAKE
+419 
-433 QQERDKKELE
+433 
-443 ERRKALEMDRG
+443 
-454 DKKEERI
+454 
-461 QPKENEREIKQE
+461 
-473 AIKEPS
+473 
-479 DGNNA
+479 
-484 TPKDTENTP
+484 
-493 ILKESAIKKEAPKPN
+493 
-508 SKEEKR
+508 
-514 RLKEERKKAKAE
+514 
-526 QRARE
+526 
-531 FEQRAREHQERDE
+531 HQERDE

-555 MNKK
+555 AGKK

>member
-63 IVNSEVVIIA
+63 IVNSEVVVIA

-78 ATAKFKAFE
+78 ATAKFRAFE

-122 DEIYEQIRATNTD
+122 DELYEQIRATNTD

-193 LDTSRV
+193 LDTSGV

-239 KEKRKEVRIKKQ
+239 KEKRKEVRIKKK

-272 KKANQGA
+272 KKANQGT
-279 ENAPTSKESNAFKE
+279 ENAPTLEEKNYQKAER
-293 APKLSPKE
+293 KLDVKE
-301 ERRLSKEEKKK
+301 ERRYLRDERKKAKATKKAMEFEEREKEHDERDEQETEGRKKALEMDKSDKKEERVKPKENEQEIKQEAIKEPSNGNNATQQGENKNAPKENNASKEEKKPNSKEEKRRLKEEKKK

-326 KEQQERD
+326 KEHQERD
-333 KKELEERRKALEMD
+333 QKELEERRKALEA
-347 RGDKKEE
+347 GKK
-354 RIQPKENEREIK
+354 
-366 QEAIKEPSDGNN
+366 
-378 ATPKDTENTPILKE
+378 
-392 SAIKKEA
+392 
-399 PKPNSKE
+399 
-406 EKRRLK
+406 
-412 EERKKAK
+412 
-419 AEQRAREFEQRAKE
+419 
-433 QQERDKKELE
+433 
-443 ERRKALEMDRG
+443 
-454 DKKEERI
+454 
-461 QPKENEREIKQE
+461 
-473 AIKEPS
+473 
-479 DGNNA
+479 
-484 TPKDTENTP
+484 
-493 ILKESAIKKEAPKPN
+493 
-508 SKEEKR
+508 
-514 RLKEERKKAKAE
+514 
-526 QRARE
+526 
-531 FEQRAREHQERDE
+531 
-544 KELEERRKALE
+544 
-555 MNKK
+555 

>member
-78 ATAKFKAFE
+78 ATAKFRAFE

-122 DEIYEQIRATNTD
+122 DELYEQIRATNTD

-193 LDTSRV
+193 LDTSGV

-272 KKANQGA
+272 KKANQGT
-279 ENAPTSKESNAFKE
+279 ENAPTLEEKNYQKAEH
-293 APKLSPKE
+293 KLDSKE
-301 ERRLSKEEKKK
+301 ERRYLRDERKK
-312 AKAEQRAREFEQRA
+312 AKATKKAMEFEERE
-326 KEQQERD
+326 KEHDERD
-333 KKELEERRKALEMD
+333 EKETEGRRKALEMD
-347 RGDKKEE
+347 KGNEKVNT
-354 RIQPKENEREIK
+354 KENEREIK
-366 QEAIKEPSDGNN
+366 QKAIKEPSHENN

-399 PKPNSKE
+399 SKPSSKE

-412 EERKKAK
+412 EEK
-419 AEQRAREFEQRAKE
+419 
-433 QQERDKKELE
+433 
-443 ERRKALEMDRG
+443 
-454 DKKEERI
+454 
-461 QPKENEREIKQE
+461 
-473 AIKEPS
+473 
-479 DGNNA
+479 
-484 TPKDTENTP
+484 
-493 ILKESAIKKEAPKPN
+493 
-508 SKEEKR
+508 
-514 RLKEERKKAKAE
+514 KKAKAE

-555 MNKK
+555 AGKK

>member
-78 ATAKFKAFE
+78 ATAKFRAFE

-122 DEIYEQIRATNTD
+122 DELYEQIRATNTD

-193 LDTSRV
+193 LDTSGV

-239 KEKRKEVRIKKQ
+239 KEKRKEVRIKKK
-251 EERIDSRE
+251 EEKVDSRE

-272 KKANQGA
+272 KKANQGT
-279 ENAPTSKESNAFKE
+279 ENAPTLEEKNYQKAER
-293 APKLSPKE
+293 KLDVKE
-301 ERRLSKEEKKK
+301 ERRYLRDERKK
-312 AKAEQRAREFEQRA
+312 AKATKKAMEFEEREKA
-326 KEQQERD
+326 HDERD
-333 KKELEERRKALEMD
+333 ERETEGRRKALEMD
-347 RGDKKEE
+347 KGDKKEG
-354 RIQPKENEREIK
+354 RVKPKENEREIK
-366 QEAIKEPSDGNN
+366 QEAIKEPGDENN
-378 ATPKDTENTPILKE
+378 ATQQGEKQNASKENNASKE
-392 SAIKKEA
+392 DK
-399 PKPNSKE
+399 KPNSKE

-412 EERKKAK
+412 EEK
-419 AEQRAREFEQRAKE
+419 
-433 QQERDKKELE
+433 
-443 ERRKALEMDRG
+443 
-454 DKKEERI
+454 
-461 QPKENEREIKQE
+461 
-473 AIKEPS
+473 
-479 DGNNA
+479 
-484 TPKDTENTP
+484 
-493 ILKESAIKKEAPKPN
+493 
-508 SKEEKR
+508 
-514 RLKEERKKAKAE
+514 KKAKAE

-544 KELEERRKALE
+544 KELEERRRALE
-555 MNKK
+555 AGKK

>member
-73 VENGV
+73 IENGV
-78 ATAKFKAFE
+78 ATAKFRAFE
-87 SMKQSHLPTPRMVAR
+87 SMKQRHLPTPRMVAR

-193 LDTSRV
+193 LDTSGV

-239 KEKRKEVRIKKQ
+239 KEKRKEVRIKKK
-251 EERIDSRE
+251 EVRIDARE
-259 IKREIKQEAIKEP
+259 IKREIKQEAIKESKKANQGTENAPTLEEKNYQKAERKLDSKEERRYLRDERKKAKATKKAMELEEREKEHDERDERETEERRKALEMDKSDKKEERVKPKENEQEIKQEAIKEP

-279 ENAPTSKESNAFKE
+279 ENAPKENNAPKE
-293 APKLSPKE
+293 EPKLSPKE
-301 ERRLSKEEKKK
+301 EKRRLKEEKKK

-326 KEQQERD
+326 KE
-333 KKELEERRKALEMD
+333 
-347 RGDKKEE
+347 
-354 RIQPKENEREIK
+354 
-366 QEAIKEPSDGNN
+366 
-378 ATPKDTENTPILKE
+378 
-392 SAIKKEA
+392 
-399 PKPNSKE
+399 
-406 EKRRLK
+406 
-412 EERKKAK
+412 
-419 AEQRAREFEQRAKE
+419 
-433 QQERDKKELE
+433 
-443 ERRKALEMDRG
+443 
-454 DKKEERI
+454 
-461 QPKENEREIKQE
+461 
-473 AIKEPS
+473 
-479 DGNNA
+479 
-484 TPKDTENTP
+484 
-493 ILKESAIKKEAPKPN
+493 
-508 SKEEKR
+508 
-514 RLKEERKKAKAE
+514 
-526 QRARE
+526 
-531 FEQRAREHQERDE
+531 HQERDE

-555 MNKK
+555 AGKK

>member
-78 ATAKFKAFE
+78 ATAKFRAFE

-193 LDTSRV
+193 LDTSGV

-239 KEKRKEVRIKKQ
+239 KEKRKEVRIKKR

-259 IKREIKQEAIKEP
+259 IKREIKQETIKEP
-272 KKANQGA
+272 KKANQGT
-279 ENAPTSKESNAFKE
+279 ENAPTLEEKNYQKAERKLDAKEERRYLRDERKKAKATKKAMEFEEREKEHDERDEQETEGRRKALEMDKGNEKVKPKENEQEIKQEAIKEPGNENNATQQGENKNTPASKENNAIKE

-301 ERRLSKEEKKK
+301 E
-312 AKAEQRAREFEQRA
+312 
-326 KEQQERD
+326 
-333 KKELEERRKALEMD
+333 
-347 RGDKKEE
+347 
-354 RIQPKENEREIK
+354 
-366 QEAIKEPSDGNN
+366 
-378 ATPKDTENTPILKE
+378 
-392 SAIKKEA
+392 
-399 PKPNSKE
+399 
-406 EKRRLK
+406 KRRLK
-412 EERKKAK
+412 EEK
-419 AEQRAREFEQRAKE
+419 
-433 QQERDKKELE
+433 
-443 ERRKALEMDRG
+443 
-454 DKKEERI
+454 
-461 QPKENEREIKQE
+461 
-473 AIKEPS
+473 
-479 DGNNA
+479 
-484 TPKDTENTP
+484 
-493 ILKESAIKKEAPKPN
+493 
-508 SKEEKR
+508 
-514 RLKEERKKAKAE
+514 KKAKAE

-555 MNKK
+555 AGKK

>member
-63 IVNSEVVIIA
+63 IVNSEVVVIA

-78 ATAKFKAFE
+78 ATAKFRAFE

-122 DEIYEQIRATNTD
+122 DELYEQIRATNTD

-193 LDTSRV
+193 LDTSGV
-199 TKTSTPFFSRVEGI
+199 IKTSTPFFSRVEGI

-239 KEKRKEVRIKKQ
+239 KEKRKEVRIKKK
-251 EERIDSRE
+251 EEKVDSRE

-272 KKANQGA
+272 KKANQGT
-279 ENAPTSKESNAFKE
+279 ENASTLEEKNYQKAER
-293 APKLSPKE
+293 KLDDKE
-301 ERRLSKEEKKK
+301 ERRYLRDERKKAKATKKAMEFEKKEKEHDERDERETEGRRKALEMDKSDKKEGRVKPKENEQEIKQEAIKEPSNENNATQQGENKNAPKENNAQKEEKKPNSKEEKRRLKEEKKK

-326 KEQQERD
+326 KE
-333 KKELEERRKALEMD
+333 
-347 RGDKKEE
+347 
-354 RIQPKENEREIK
+354 
-366 QEAIKEPSDGNN
+366 
-378 ATPKDTENTPILKE
+378 
-392 SAIKKEA
+392 
-399 PKPNSKE
+399 
-406 EKRRLK
+406 
-412 EERKKAK
+412 
-419 AEQRAREFEQRAKE
+419 
-433 QQERDKKELE
+433 
-443 ERRKALEMDRG
+443 
-454 DKKEERI
+454 
-461 QPKENEREIKQE
+461 
-473 AIKEPS
+473 
-479 DGNNA
+479 
-484 TPKDTENTP
+484 
-493 ILKESAIKKEAPKPN
+493 
-508 SKEEKR
+508 
-514 RLKEERKKAKAE
+514 
-526 QRARE
+526 
-531 FEQRAREHQERDE
+531 HQERDE
-544 KELEERRKALE
+544 KELEERRRALE
-555 MNKK
+555 AGKK

>member
-1 MLRLLIGL
+1 MLKLLMGL

-78 ATAKFKAFE
+78 ATAKFRAFE

-193 LDTSRV
+193 LDTSGV

-239 KEKRKEVRIKKQ
+239 KEKRKEVRIQKK

-259 IKREIKQEAIKEP
+259 IKREIKQEAIKET
-272 KKANQGA
+272 KKANQGTQ
-279 ENAPTSKESNAFKE
+279 NAPTLEEKNYQKAER
-293 APKLSPKE
+293 KLDAKE
-301 ERRLSKEEKKK
+301 ERRYLRDERKK
-312 AKAEQRAREFEQRA
+312 AKAT
-326 KEQQERD
+326 
-333 KKELEERRKALEMD
+333 KKAMELEEREKEHDERDERETEGRRKALEMD
-347 RGDKKEE
+347 KGNEKVNA
-354 RIQPKENEREIK
+354 KENDQGIK
-366 QEAIKEPSDGNN
+366 QEAIKEPSHENN
-378 ATPKDTENTPILKE
+378 ATPKDTKNTPILKE

-419 AEQRAREFEQRAKE
+419 AA
-433 QQERDKKELE
+433 
-443 ERRKALEMDRG
+443 
-454 DKKEERI
+454 
-461 QPKENEREIKQE
+461 
-473 AIKEPS
+473 
-479 DGNNA
+479 
-484 TPKDTENTP
+484 
-493 ILKESAIKKEAPKPN
+493 
-508 SKEEKR
+508 
-514 RLKEERKKAKAE
+514 

>member
-39 IRFPAHDLQVGEF
+39 IRFPAHDLKVGEF

-78 ATAKFKAFE
+78 ATAKFRAFE

-122 DEIYEQIRATNTD
+122 DELYEQIRATNTD

-193 LDTSRV
+193 LDTSGV

-239 KEKRKEVRIKKQ
+239 KEKRKEVRIKKR
-251 EERIDSRE
+251 EEKIDSRE
-259 IKREIKQEAIKEP
+259 IKREFKQEAIKEP
-272 KKANQGA
+272 KKANQGT
-279 ENAPTSKESNAFKE
+279 ENAPTLEEKNYQKAERKLDAKEERRYLRDERKKAKATKKAMELEEREKEHDERDERETEGRRKALEMDKGNEKVNTKENEQEIKQESANEPSSENNATPKDTENTPVLKENASKKE
-293 APKLSPKE
+293 APKLSSKE
-301 ERRLSKEEKKK
+301 EKRRLKEEKKK
-312 AKAEQRAREFEQRA
+312 AKAEQRA
-326 KEQQERD
+326 K
-333 KKELEERRKALEMD
+333 
-347 RGDKKEE
+347 
-354 RIQPKENEREIK
+354 
-366 QEAIKEPSDGNN
+366 
-378 ATPKDTENTPILKE
+378 
-392 SAIKKEA
+392 
-399 PKPNSKE
+399 
-406 EKRRLK
+406 
-412 EERKKAK
+412 
-419 AEQRAREFEQRAKE
+419 
-433 QQERDKKELE
+433 
-443 ERRKALEMDRG
+443 
-454 DKKEERI
+454 
-461 QPKENEREIKQE
+461 
-473 AIKEPS
+473 
-479 DGNNA
+479 
-484 TPKDTENTP
+484 
-493 ILKESAIKKEAPKPN
+493 
-508 SKEEKR
+508 
-514 RLKEERKKAKAE
+514 
-526 QRARE
+526 E

-555 MNKK
+555 AGKK

>member
-78 ATAKFKAFE
+78 ATAKFRAFE

-122 DEIYEQIRATNTD
+122 DELYEQIRATNTD

-193 LDTSRV
+193 LDTSGV

-239 KEKRKEVRIKKQ
+239 KEKRKEVRIKKR
-251 EERIDSRE
+251 EEKIDSRE
-259 IKREIKQEAIKEP
+259 IKREINQEAIKEP
-272 KKANQGA
+272 KKANQGT
-279 ENAPTSKESNAFKE
+279 ENAPTLEEKNYQKAEH
-293 APKLSPKE
+293 KLDDKE
-301 ERRLSKEEKKK
+301 ERRYLRDERKKAKATKKAMEFEEREKEHDERDEREAEGRRKALEMDKSDKKEERVKPKENEQEIKQEAIKEPSNGNNATQQGENKNAPKENNASKEEKKPNSKEEKRRLKEEKKK

-326 KEQQERD
+326 KEHQERD
-333 KKELEERRKALEMD
+333 QKELEERRKALEA
-347 RGDKKEE
+347 GKK
-354 RIQPKENEREIK
+354 
-366 QEAIKEPSDGNN
+366 
-378 ATPKDTENTPILKE
+378 
-392 SAIKKEA
+392 
-399 PKPNSKE
+399 
-406 EKRRLK
+406 
-412 EERKKAK
+412 
-419 AEQRAREFEQRAKE
+419 
-433 QQERDKKELE
+433 
-443 ERRKALEMDRG
+443 
-454 DKKEERI
+454 
-461 QPKENEREIKQE
+461 
-473 AIKEPS
+473 
-479 DGNNA
+479 
-484 TPKDTENTP
+484 
-493 ILKESAIKKEAPKPN
+493 
-508 SKEEKR
+508 
-514 RLKEERKKAKAE
+514 
-526 QRARE
+526 
-531 FEQRAREHQERDE
+531 
-544 KELEERRKALE
+544 
-555 MNKK
+555 

>member
-1 MLRLLIGL
+1 
-9 LLMSFISLQ
+9 MSFISLQ

-78 ATAKFKAFE
+78 ATAKFRAFE

-122 DEIYEQIRATNTD
+122 DELYEQIRATNTD

-193 LDTSRV
+193 LDTSGV

-239 KEKRKEVRIKKQ
+239 KEKRKEVRIEKREGK
-251 EERIDSRE
+251 IDSRE

-272 KKANQGA
+272 KKANQGT
-279 ENAPTSKESNAFKE
+279 ENAPTLEEKNYQKAER
-293 APKLSPKE
+293 KLDVKE
-301 ERRLSKEEKKK
+301 ERRRLRDERKK
-312 AKAEQRAREFEQRA
+312 AKATKKAMEFEERE
-326 KEQQERD
+326 KEHDERD
-333 KKELEERRKALEMD
+333 EQETEGRRKALEMD
-347 RGDKKEE
+347 KSDKKEE
-354 RIQPKENEREIK
+354 RVKPKENEREIK
-366 QEAIKEPSDGNN
+366 QEAIKEPSNENN
-378 ATPKDTENTPILKE
+378 ATQQGEKQNAPKENNASKE
-392 SAIKKEA
+392 EK
-399 PKPNSKE
+399 KPNSKE

-412 EERKKAK
+412 EEKKKAK
-419 AEQRAREFEQRAKE
+419 AERRAREFEQRAK
-433 QQERDKKELE
+433 
-443 ERRKALEMDRG
+443 
-454 DKKEERI
+454 
-461 QPKENEREIKQE
+461 
-473 AIKEPS
+473 
-479 DGNNA
+479 
-484 TPKDTENTP
+484 
-493 ILKESAIKKEAPKPN
+493 
-508 SKEEKR
+508 
-514 RLKEERKKAKAE
+514 
-526 QRARE
+526 
-531 FEQRAREHQERDE
+531 EHQERDE
-544 KELEERRKALE
+544 KELEERRKTLE
-555 MNKK
+555 AGKK

>member
-78 ATAKFKAFE
+78 ATAKFRAFE

-122 DEIYEQIRATNTD
+122 DELYEQIRATNTD

-193 LDTSRV
+193 LDTSGV

-239 KEKRKEVRIKKQ
+239 KEKRKEVRIKKK

-272 KKANQGA
+272 KKANQGT
-279 ENAPTSKESNAFKE
+279 ENAPTLEEKNYQKAER
-293 APKLSPKE
+293 KLDVKE
-301 ERRLSKEEKKK
+301 ERRYLRDERKK
-312 AKAEQRAREFEQRA
+312 AKAT
-326 KEQQERD
+326 
-333 KKELEERRKALEMD
+333 KKAMELEEREKEHDERDERETEGRRKALEMD
-347 RGDKKEE
+347 KGNEKVNT
-354 RIQPKENEREIK
+354 KENEQEIK
-366 QEAIKEPSDGNN
+366 QEAIKEPDNGNN

-399 PKPNSKE
+399 PKLSPKE

-412 EERKKAK
+412 EEK
-419 AEQRAREFEQRAKE
+419 
-433 QQERDKKELE
+433 
-443 ERRKALEMDRG
+443 
-454 DKKEERI
+454 
-461 QPKENEREIKQE
+461 
-473 AIKEPS
+473 
-479 DGNNA
+479 
-484 TPKDTENTP
+484 
-493 ILKESAIKKEAPKPN
+493 
-508 SKEEKR
+508 
-514 RLKEERKKAKAE
+514 KKAKAE

-555 MNKK
+555 AGKK